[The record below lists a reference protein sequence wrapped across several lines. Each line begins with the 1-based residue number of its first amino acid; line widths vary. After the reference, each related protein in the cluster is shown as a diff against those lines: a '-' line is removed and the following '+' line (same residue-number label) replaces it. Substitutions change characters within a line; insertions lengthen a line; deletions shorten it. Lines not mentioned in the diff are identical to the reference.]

1 MAVDQKILLEL
12 QAQTLLLET
21 VIALIHANR
30 RYGVA
35 AHFPYTAA
43 DARKQAEKVTTGMSG
58 DSR

>member
-21 VIALIHANR
+21 IIALLDANK

-35 AHFPYTAA
+35 AHFPYTASN
-43 DARKQAEKVTTGMSG
+43 ARKQVEKVTTG
-58 DSR
+58 